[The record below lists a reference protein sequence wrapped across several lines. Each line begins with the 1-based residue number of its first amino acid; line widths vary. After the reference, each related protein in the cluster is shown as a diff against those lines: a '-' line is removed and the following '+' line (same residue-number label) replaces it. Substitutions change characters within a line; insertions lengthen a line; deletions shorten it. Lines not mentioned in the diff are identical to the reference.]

1 MREKGAGFFRVG
13 SGLLGLRG
21 LGFRG
26 VGSGLFGPRVSAPA
40 DVEVAGSISQVQLF
54 QEGHGIHV
62 G

>member
-1 MREKGAGFFRVG
+1 MG